1 MRRAGTTHAGV
12 GSLSVHR
19 QRFVTGLAALLTLFA
34 APLAAQTQSSNQ
46 PQSGDRA
53 TSVESAK
60 PTAAPGIPAKPALW
74 VVKDKD
80 TTIYLFGTIH
90 LLRPGINWYQG
101 PIKKAFESADTL
113 VLEIADGNDAAMQ
126 ARIVQKALDVTGPSL
141 TQKLPEPARAK
152 FTQLVTDYSLPI
164 GVIDRMKPWFAAV
177 TLTSAPLQKL
187 GYDRNEGVEVRLR
200 ALADAAKKPVIGL
213 ETTEEQVG
221 FFDGLPND
229 MQISLLVETINEQAD
244 VEKTLAQMI
253 DAWVAGDPLKLSE
266 TMNKSMEDD
275 KGLQQ
280 VLLFDR
286 NERWADWIKAR
297 LDKPG
302 TVFIAVGAG
311 HLAGK
316 GSVQDALKVR
326 KIKAKL
332 VKSL

>member
-1 MRRAGTTHAGV
+1 MLAIRPLLTAC
-12 GSLSVHR
+12 
-19 QRFVTGLAALLTLFA
+19 LAALSIMA
-34 APLAAQTQSSNQ
+34 SAPLAAQAQ
-46 PQSGDRA
+46 P
-53 TSVESAK
+53 K
-60 PTAAPGIPAKPALW
+60 AAAAPAKPALW

-101 PIKKAFESADTL
+101 PIRKAFESADTL
-113 VLEIADGNDAAMQ
+113 VLEIADNNDAAMQ
-126 ARIVQKALDVTGPSL
+126 ARIVQKALDVTGPTL

-152 FTQLVTDYSLPI
+152 FAQLVTDYRLPI

-200 ALADAAKKPVIGL
+200 ALADAAKKPVMGL

-221 FFDGLPND
+221 FFDSLSND
-229 MQISLLVETINEQAD
+229 LQISLLVETINEQAD

-275 KGLQQ
+275 KALQQ

-326 KIKAKL
+326 RVKTKL